1 MRLMRCIVRSLF
13 PHLFAVLICVINLFP
28 RLDAAA
34 ASLSGEQVFHDQ
46 CARCHGKGGEGT
58 PDNYPDPLAGD
69 KSVAQLTNYIHES
82 MPDDADERCSAEDA
96 AKVAAYIYDA
106 FYSTDA
112 RTRNKPARVELSRL
126 TVRQHEN
133 AIADIIGSF
142 RPAVEWGTERG
153 LHAEYFNSREP
164 KGDARKIERTDREV
178 HFDWGQSSPDP
189 EKLDAQEFSAK
200 WRGSVLAPDTGTY
213 EFIVRTEHAARLYV
227 NDLDVPLIDAWVQSG
242 SDKEQRGE
250 IRLLGGRP
258 YALRLEFSRAKLGV
272 KDKEK
277 AKQKKAEFRPNAHT
291 SVSLEWK
298 RPNHTPEVIAA
309 RFLSTNVVPPLFVLQ
324 TRFPPDDRSVGYERG
339 TAISKAWDE
348 ATTEA
353 AIETAGYVAAH
364 IKDLS
369 GANPSK
375 PADEPIL
382 RKFSTMFAEQAFR
395 RPPSDEQ
402 VQFYIN
408 HQFDSAP
415 DLITAVKR
423 VVLLVLKS
431 PRFLYRE
438 IGGTPGDQFD
448 TAARL
453 SFGLWD
459 SVPDRELISVARK
472 GELGNREQIVAQL
485 ERMQPDLRTRSKL
498 REFLLIWLK
507 ASQPRDLSKDP
518 KVFPQFTAD
527 VASDLRTSL
536 ELSLDDVLDTP
547 SSDYRQLM
555 LSDSFW
561 FNGRLANVY
570 GIEMPPDAPFQKID
584 FEPNHRAGVL
594 SHPYLLASLS
604 YNDTSS
610 PIHRGVFLTR
620 SVMGR
625 VLRPPAMAVA
635 PTPADL
641 NANLNTRE
649 RVAQQ
654 TQPEA
659 CQGCHAMINP
669 LGFTMESFDAIG
681 RFRDSEKN
689 RPIDSTGS
697 YLTHTGE
704 LEKFKGLK
712 DVAAFVAASEESQT
726 AFVKQLFH
734 HAIKQP
740 IFAYGPNELHDLQQ
754 QFATANFNIHKLLL
768 DIVASSAAPTGNR

>member
-1 MRLMRCIVRSLF
+1 M
-13 PHLFAVLICVINLFP
+13 
-28 RLDAAA
+28 
-34 ASLSGEQVFHDQ
+34 SGEQVFHDQ

-82 MPDDADERCSAEDA
+82 MPDDADEKCSAEDA

-106 FYSTDA
+106 FYSADA

-153 LHAEYFNSREP
+153 LHAEYYNSREP
-164 KGDARKIERTDREV
+164 KGDARKIERTDLEV

-200 WRGSVLAPDTGTY
+200 WRGSVLAPDTGSY
-213 EFIVRTEHAARLYV
+213 EFIVRTEHAFRLYV

-242 SDKEQRGE
+242 SDTEQRGE
-250 IRLLGGRP
+250 IRLLGGRL

-277 AKQKKAEFRPNAHT
+277 AKQKKAEFRPNAHS

-309 RFLSTNVVPPLFVLQ
+309 RFLSTNVAPPLFVLQ

-395 RPPSDEQ
+395 RPLSDEQ
-402 VQFYIN
+402 VQFYVN

-438 IGGTPGDQFD
+438 IDGTPGDQFD

-459 SVPDRELISVARK
+459 SVPNRELISVARK
-472 GELGNREQIVAQL
+472 RELGNRAQIVAQL
-485 ERMQPDLRTRSKL
+485 ERMLPDLRTRSKL

-518 KVFPQFTAD
+518 KVFADFTAD

-570 GIEMPPDAPFQKID
+570 GVEMPPDAPFQKIG

-669 LGFTMESFDAIG
+669 LGFTMENFDAIG

-754 QFATANFNIHKLLL
+754 QFAKENLNIHKLLV